1 MTHASRHVL
10 IIEENTAPDA
20 GHYLLRIDGVTR
32 DCEYVVDPDG
42 LFEKEVDWYLDEYPT
57 APLLEGAH
65 AGYVRQAII
74 ARGVNLWRGLARPE
88 APGEGGPESAF
99 REVRVLGSGRIFS
112 PPWEIMRRREDE
124 DPAAVTIPVVRVLR
138 GAKAYPV
145 PARRPGLLRVLSVSA
160 RMGPKRDNIPP
171 RRISLRLARKKWLQ
185 ERVNF
190 QLVEPGELW
199 HLKQTLGLELETS
212 GSGAFDV
219 LHVDAHGELFEYA
232 TLYGAYG
239 RARRFAEEMGLL
251 TPVVPYGGRRGFV
264 ILEFEDTGLPVTGE
278 ELGALARAHAVR
290 AVVLNACRAGS
301 RAAAGSVAVELARA
315 GVPDV
320 VAFGH
325 RLTLRGAEL
334 LVDGF
339 YDALATDLSVPK
351 AVTAARRA
359 MYADKR
365 RGGAGGVRVE
375 IDDWASLI
383 HYQVEDAETL
393 SGRPELPRATAEE
406 VIDERP
412 PADALAELPRRWE
425 WYVRLLYKSL
435 ETAGQPM
442 IVYGIRGSGPEY
454 ILEEFLRW
462 TTLGTRRFPMPV
474 LASAAGGLDQ
484 FIQEL
489 AAGVG
494 FDLSPEITGTTED
507 VIAEQIGKR
516 LQEPTLFAFPGVD
529 KGVDGGA
536 LTIPEVA
543 FIYRLAKTLRAAGNA
558 VILTDTWEPSAGTQ
572 ARPLAEIG
580 RCDVVVVSPLYWR
593 DMADWDYF
601 DVAPAE
607 DDTDAL
613 SRLLVGVLGGGV
625 PPLVWAQ
632 QCSDAG
638 ALEAVL
644 DVVVLHAGHEQPD
657 AWDRLPEICRHDLN
671 ESCQAITA
679 RLAAADHSHL
689 ITPEKLAAVGASA
702 TWTHLGMLEM
712 DTPREKPK
720 AAADLKDEL
729 MTLIEVSR
737 LGLARQAVGS
747 DQYRHRRGVFQFD
760 PHLRHCLRRRMT
772 VDDASRW
779 DCAHHSLYTTLLGSY
794 HLRNEEIGGREA
806 ALDLISFDLPNILIA
821 LWRALRGFAP
831 LSDVIDGYVSAVR
844 ARVWPGR
851 LDLSPWLVRRLCSMG
866 ESAEITGER
875 RADMAKSLAL
885 LVRVVRAPFADEARE
900 GLRRIISLL
909 ETDHRD
915 EAAGWVDAI
924 LNERARQHS
933 GLSEAELARIE
944 TLAKTDVSGAFIAA
958 IELGEALRYA
968 GDRDPSEAVAA
979 YRKAL
984 ELGGRLGSPYAEAIA
999 HYHLGVI
1006 ESRLHQAESAEKS
1019 FWAALSLAVTH
1030 GPEMVVAESHYELG
1044 IIFES
1049 RGLPDRAKGFYR
1061 QAIIKG
1067 QEVGCASAVIHSYQ
1081 NLANIE
1087 LNYGAPEVASYLVD
1101 QADRVLRGAILTDRV
1116 RAEEEVRNRRLRLR
1130 VGPEGRNLDET
1141 GEFIP
1146 ERFAEPEK
1154 KEAAPTLKKVLD
1166 ILRGNSPG

>member
-1 MTHASRHVL
+1 MTHSSRHVL
-10 IIEENTAPDA
+10 IIEEDTAPDA
-20 GHYLLRIDGVTR
+20 GHYLVRIDSVAR
-32 DCEYVVDPDG
+32 EREYTVDPDD
-42 LFEKEVDWYLDEYPT
+42 LFDNEVDWYLDEYPT

-74 ARGVNLWRGLARPE
+74 ARGLNLWRGLGLPG
-88 APGEGGPESAF
+88 APGEGGPETAF
-99 REVRVLGSGRIFS
+99 REIRVLGSGQIFS

-124 DPAAVTIPVVRVLR
+124 DPAAVTLPIVRVLK
-138 GAKAYPV
+138 GARAYPV

-160 RMGPKRDNIPP
+160 RMGPQRDNIPP
-171 RRISLRLARKKWLQ
+171 RRISLRLARKRWLR

-199 HLKQTLGLELETS
+199 HLTQTLDLELETS
-212 GSGAFDV
+212 GAGAFDV

-239 RARRFAEEMGLL
+239 EARRFAEEMGLL
-251 TPVVPYGGRRGFV
+251 TPVAPYDGLRGFV
-264 ILEFEDTGLPVTGE
+264 ILEYKDTGMPVTGE
-278 ELGALARAHAVR
+278 ELGALARAHAVC

-301 RAAAGSVAVELARA
+301 SVAAGSVAVELVQA

-339 YDALATDLSVPK
+339 YDALATEMSVPK

-359 MYADKR
+359 MYMDKR
-365 RGGAGGVRVE
+365 RDGSGGVRVE

-383 HYQVEDAETL
+383 HYQVEVAGKL
-393 SGRPELPRATAEE
+393 SGRPEIPRATADE
-406 VIDERP
+406 VIDEHP
-412 PADALAELPRRWE
+412 SVDALAELPWRWE

-435 ETAGQPM
+435 KAAGQPM
-442 IVYGIRGSGPEY
+442 IVYGIRGSDPEF

-474 LASAAGGLDQ
+474 LAGAAGGLDQ
-484 FIQEL
+484 FVREL

-494 FDLSPEITGTTED
+494 FDLPPEITETTED
-507 VIAEQIGKR
+507 TIAELIVTR
-516 LQEPTLFAFPGVD
+516 LREPTLFAFPGVD
-529 KGVDGGA
+529 KGIDGGA
-536 LTIPEVA
+536 LTMPEVA
-543 FIYRLAKTLRAAGNA
+543 FIYRLARALRAAGNA
-558 VILTDTWEPSAGTQ
+558 VILTDTLKPSLGTR

-580 RCDVVVVSPLYWR
+580 RCEVVVVSPLYWR
-593 DMADWDYF
+593 DMADWAYF

-607 DDTDAL
+607 DDMDAL

-625 PPLVWAQ
+625 PPLLWAQ

-644 DVVVLHAGHEQPD
+644 DVVVLHAGHGQPD

-679 RLAAADHSHL
+679 RLGAADRSHL

-702 TWTHLGMLEM
+702 TRTHLGMLKM
-712 DTPREKPK
+712 DAPLERPK
-720 AAADLKDEL
+720 SAADLEAEKLTVEE
-729 MTLIEVSR
+729 MSR
-737 LGLARQAVGS
+737 LGLAQQVVGS
-747 DQYRHRRGVFQFD
+747 NQYRHRRGVFQFD

-779 DCAHHSLYTTLLGSY
+779 DRAHHSLYTTLLGSY

-806 ALDLISFDLPNILIA
+806 ALDLISFDLSNILIA
-821 LWRALRGFAP
+821 LWRALRGLAP
-831 LSDVIDGYVSAVR
+831 LADVIDGYVSAVR

-875 RADMAKSLAL
+875 RVDLAKSLTL

-900 GLRRIISLL
+900 GLRRIRALL
-909 ETDHRD
+909 GVDDRD
-915 EAAGWVDAI
+915 EAAGSADAI
-924 LNERARQHS
+924 LNERARHPP
-933 GLSEAELARIE
+933 GLIEAELARID
-944 TLAKTDVSGAFIAA
+944 TLAKTDELSAFNAA
-958 IELGEALRYA
+958 IELGEGLQFAR
-968 GDRDPSEAVAA
+968 DRAATEAVAA

-984 ELGGRLGSPYAEAIA
+984 ELGRRLGIPYAEAIA
-999 HYHLGVI
+999 HYHLGII
-1006 ESRLHQAESAEKS
+1006 ESRLQQTESAEKS
-1019 FWAALSLAVTH
+1019 FWDALSLAVTH

-1049 RGLPDRAKGFYR
+1049 RGLLDRAKGFYR

-1067 QEVGCASAVIHSYQ
+1067 QEIGCATAVIHSYQ

-1087 LNYGAPEVASYLVD
+1087 LNYGAPEVASYLID
-1101 QADRVLRGAILTDRV
+1101 QAEEVLRGEILTDLA
-1116 RAEEEVRNRRLRLR
+1116 RAEEEARNRRLRLR
-1130 VGPEGRNLDET
+1130 VGLAGRN
-1141 GEFIP
+1141 
-1146 ERFAEPEK
+1146 
-1154 KEAAPTLKKVLD
+1154 
-1166 ILRGNSPG
+1166 